1 MPHRQR
7 SCFVFLRGSGQ
18 ADDPGSERGDP
29 GQDKQISLKFIV
41 AGLGDLSGVFR
52 IIGDRDLVSH
62 FIARENTI
70 LFFIFCAV
78 YYVFDID
85 SVKSLGVVFLIR
97 FLK

>member
-1 MPHRQR
+1 M
-7 SCFVFLRGSGQ
+7 FLRGSGQ

-29 GQDKQISLKFIV
+29 GQDKQISLKFI
-41 AGLGDLSGVFR
+41 AAGPGGLGDLSGFFR

-62 FIARENTI
+62 FIAREDTI